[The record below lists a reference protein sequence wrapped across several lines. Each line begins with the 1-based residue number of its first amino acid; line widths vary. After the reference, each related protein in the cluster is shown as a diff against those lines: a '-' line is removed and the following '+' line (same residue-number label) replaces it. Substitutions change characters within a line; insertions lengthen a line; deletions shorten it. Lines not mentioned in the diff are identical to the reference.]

1 MIRALTKPF
10 SSAATIREAFGARTD
25 LLTVSL
31 IVASLLRLVSSRSRS
46 GVSIYFGAVALV
58 METVTMPEAGAKVD
72 VEASGIVGGREAVV
86 PAQICHQN
94 VNEMEEEKM
103 VLF

>member
-1 MIRALTKPF
+1 
-10 SSAATIREAFGARTD
+10 
-25 LLTVSL
+25 
-31 IVASLLRLVSSRSRS
+31 
-46 GVSIYFGAVALV
+46 
-58 METVTMPEAGAKVD
+58 METVTNPEAGAKVD

>member
-10 SSAATIREAFGARTD
+10 SSAATIREAFGTRTD

-31 IVASLLRLVSSRSRS
+31 IVASSLRLVSVSFRRINLLWGG
-46 GVSIYFGAVALV
+46 GVGNGDGN
-58 METVTMPEAGAKVD
+58 EPGGGGK
-72 VEASGIVGGREAVV
+72 GRCVGVRDRGREGGSRASTNMSSK
-86 PAQICHQN
+86 CER
-94 VNEMEEEKM
+94 EMEEEKM